1 MDKEKPMS
9 VTVEKRNDLNISS
22 QLQMTVYS
30 SLMAALI
37 AVGAFIAVPVGPVP
51 IVLQNLFVMLAGLLL
66 GSKWGLAS
74 VSLYLLAGICGLP
87 VFSGGGAGLGHFFG
101 PTGGYLIG
109 YLPAVLVIGLTSE
122 KTASMSLRV
131 VALVAGAALVYLFG
145 VSWLKIVTGMSV
157 MKAMTVGMF
166 PFLIGDAI
174 KIVAALFIAKALYP
188 MISKN
193 RVK

>member
-1 MDKEKPMS
+1 MENPLF
-9 VTVEKRNDLNISS
+9 VNVEKRNDLNISS

-74 VSLYLLAGICGLP
+74 VSLYILAGICGLP

>member
-1 MDKEKPMS
+1 MS
-9 VTVEKRNDLNISS
+9 VSVEKRNDLNISS

-74 VSLYLLAGICGLP
+74 VGLYLLAGICGLP

-101 PTGGYLIG
+101 PTGGYLVG
-109 YLPAVLVIGLTSE
+109 YLPAVFVIGLTSE
-122 KTASMSLRV
+122 KTASMFLRV
-131 VALVAGAALVYLFG
+131 AALIAGAALVYLFG
-145 VSWLKIVTGMSV
+145 VSWLKIATGMSAT
-157 MKAMTVGMF
+157 KAMAVGML

-174 KIVAALFIAKALYP
+174 KIVATLFIAKALYP
-188 MISKN
+188 LISKN

>member
-1 MDKEKPMS
+1 MS
-9 VTVEKRNDLNISS
+9 VSIEKKSDLNISS

-51 IVLQNLFVMLAGLLL
+51 IVLQNMFVMLAGLLL
-66 GSKWGLAS
+66 GSRWGVAS
-74 VSLYLLAGICGLP
+74 VGLYLLAGICGLP

-109 YLPAVLVIGLTSE
+109 LTSD
-122 KTASMSLRV
+122 KTTSMLFRGG
-131 VALVAGAALVYLFG
+131 ALIAGAALVYLFG
-145 VSWLKIVTGMSV
+145 VSWLKIATGMSAS
-157 MKAMTVGMF
+157 KAMALGMF

-174 KIVAALFIAKALYP
+174 KIVSALFIAKALLP
-188 MISKN
+188 MISK
-193 RVK
+193 K